1 MTPVREPLSLLWKK
15 VKGWSRI
22 FYPYRR
28 LRFTR
33 EGWLF
38 SFLSLSIG
46 LIAVNTGHNLFYLVF
61 GLLLGMVIVSGM
73 LSERVL
79 RGIHVERHIPAEV
92 TARIPFAVVVEVK
105 NPQANNRISYS
116 LNVRDGGNF
125 VDRQTL
131 GYITL
136 LLPGETRVFH
146 YLAQVDRRGRYQFGP
161 VRLVTRFPFGLFEK
175 TRIIPI
181 RQSFIAY
188 PGNRETSTI
197 RALASGREQIGNK
210 KWRWGEEILGL
221 RPAELEDDHRLIH
234 WRTSARM
241 GQLMVK
247 EFVEE
252 TEQPRPIFFDNRGE
266 EGEGFEQAV
275 EVAASLLRLLANRG
289 VPVTFSTWEN
299 YVQTIAGDRK
309 MEEGLR
315 LLALIAP
322 SSGSITD
329 GFEKWRSDTIKEGGG
344 IFLQGEGLSTPSLPP
359 CEVVP
364 L

>member
-1 MTPVREPLSLLWKK
+1 MTSGREAFSLLWKR
-15 VKGWSRI
+15 VKGWSRF

-38 SFLSLSIG
+38 SLLSLSIG

-79 RGIHVERHIPAEV
+79 RGVRVERHLPAEV
-92 TARIPFAVVVEVK
+92 TARIPFAVVLEVK
-105 NPQANNRISYS
+105 NPGSNRISYS
-116 LNVRDGGNF
+116 LNVRDGASF
-125 VDRQTL
+125 HPRQTL
-131 GYITL
+131 GYIPTL
-136 LLPGETRVFH
+136 PPGEKRVFH
-146 YLAQVDRRGRYQFGP
+146 YLAQVEKRGRYEFGP
-161 VRLVTRFPFGLFEK
+161 VQLVTRFPFGLFEK
-175 TRIIPI
+175 TRIIPLH
-181 RQSFIAY
+181 QSFIAY
-188 PGNRETSTI
+188 PGDRETSSI
-197 RALASGREQIGNK
+197 RALSSGREQIGNK

-221 RPAELEDDHRLIH
+221 RPADLEDDHRLIH

-252 TEQPRPIFFDNRGE
+252 TEQPRPVFFDNRGQ
-266 EGEGFEQAV
+266 EGEGFEKAV
-275 EVAASLLRLLANRG
+275 EVAASLLRLLVGGG
-289 VPVTFSTWEN
+289 VPITFSTWEN
-299 YVQTIAGDRK
+299 HLESSAGDRK

-315 LLALIAP
+315 LLALISP
-322 SSGSITD
+322 STGSTTD
-329 GFEKWRSDTIKEGGG
+329 GFDQWRNDTLKEGGG
-344 IFLQGEGLSTPSLPP
+344 IFLQGEVSSTPALPP